1 MKISIAV
8 LVLMLSGCTVT
19 PTYDKGT
26 LIWVGCHKVKQNPSP
41 EGSTAVTLFA
51 KLNKG
56 DLMYLQQINSKGDP
70 VVTVGDPCEG

>member
-26 LIWVGCHKVKQNPSP
+26 LICVASLAHPIKKEENDEYTFKV
-41 EGSTAVTLFA
+41 ELDT
-51 KLNKG
+51 
-56 DLMYLQQINSKGDP
+56 
-70 VVTVGDPCEG
+70 